1 MSAEKIVINKEI
13 TVEHIKGVKMVK
25 VMVEQEMDAM
35 AADIANS
42 NGKLVERSNWTD
54 STGTEKEY
62 HVKDIP
68 EAPPEVTKEPEVVL
82 NDETA
87 GLLVIDESAPITKEA
102 FESLKLAENLTS
114 ESVENVLGAETA
126 KGDAELDPFAG
137 SQQTEQVKAQ
147 APVNGKK
154 RGGK

>member
-35 AADIANS
+35 AADIANA
-42 NGKLVERSNWTD
+42 NGKMVERCNWTD

-68 EAPPEVTKEPEVVL
+68 EAPPEVTKEPEGDG
-82 NDETA
+82 NCDEPSPNNTQ
-87 GLLVIDESAPITKEA
+87 EHAPV
-102 FESLKLAENLTS
+102 ENLTS
-114 ESVENVLGAETA
+114 ESVESVLGAEAA

-137 SQQTEQVKAQ
+137 AQQTEPEQK